1 MPQREQALPQPLVA
15 IGARL
20 RRFPQFI
27 TLGLRPNLADYPP
40 AHRELIR
47 RAPVIYYPT
56 DAFAA
61 QMAVLGKR
69 IFPSLECHLFEGD
82 KIKQTALFNL
92 LGLPHPRTRV
102 FYGRQR
108 EQIGDHF
115 RFPFIAKTPRA
126 SSLGRGVFLIRGQD
140 DLEAYLARHPVA
152 YVQELLPIE
161 RDLRAVVIGFEP
173 ICAYWRLP
181 APGDFRSNLGQGGR
195 VDFRD
200 VPPAAVEL
208 AVETARAANLDEV
221 GLDLAVVENQ
231 PLLLEFNVKY
241 GRQGPRQAGIDVVEL
256 VARKIL
262 AGQLPPDR
270 RRA

>member
-1 MPQREQALPQPLVA
+1 MTQPLVA

-27 TLGLRPNLADYPP
+27 TLGLRPNLVDYP
-40 AHRELIR
+40 AEHLELIQQ
-47 RAPVIYYPT
+47 APVIYYPT

-61 QMAVLGKR
+61 QLTALRKR

-108 EQIGDHF
+108 EQIGEHF
-115 RFPFIAKTPRA
+115 SFPFIAKTPRA
-126 SSLGRGVFLIRGQD
+126 SALGRGVFLIRDQP
-140 DLEAYLARHPVA
+140 DLEAYLGQHPVA
-152 YVQELLPIE
+152 YLQEYLPIE
-161 RDLRAVVIGFEP
+161 RDLRVVVIGFEP

-181 APGDFRSNLGQGGR
+181 AAGEFRSNLGQGGR

-200 VPPAAVEL
+200 VPPAAVDL

-221 GLDLAVVENQ
+221 GMDLALKDGQ

-256 VARKIL
+256 VAQKIL
-262 AGQLPPDR
+262 AGRLPLDR
-270 RRA
+270 RQA